1 MTVTQP
7 PTSHDSVPHGSTARP
22 EGSVTR
28 ALLAGGVVAAPLFAI
43 VSLTQAFTREG
54 FDLTRHP
61 LSMLATGD
69 LGWLQIA
76 TFLVSGALTI
86 AGALGLRRAM
96 RGTPGGTW
104 APRLILVN
112 GVGTIAAG
120 VFVMDPGDG
129 FPAGTPLGQTGTLS
143 WHALMHMVAGS
154 IAFTA
159 LIAACFV
166 LGRHFSRAGRPGFAT
181 ASRLSGLIFAL
192 GDGWAM
198 SGGRAGSLTLA
209 VGAITAMT
217 WVAVTAADKR
227 AALRR

>member
-1 MTVTQP
+1 MTVTHP
-7 PTSHDSVPHGSTARP
+7 PTSHDSVAHGSAARP

-28 ALLAGGVVAAPLFAI
+28 ALLAGGVAAAPLFAI

-69 LGWLQIA
+69 LGRLQIA
-76 TFLVSGALTI
+76 NFLVSGTLTI

-112 GVGTIAAG
+112 GVGMIAAG

-227 AALRR
+227 AALR